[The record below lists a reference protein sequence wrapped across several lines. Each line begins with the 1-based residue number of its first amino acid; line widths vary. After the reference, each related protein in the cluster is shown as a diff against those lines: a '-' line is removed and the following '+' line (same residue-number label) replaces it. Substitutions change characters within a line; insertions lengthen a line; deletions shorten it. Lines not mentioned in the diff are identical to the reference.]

1 MDIEQPHELF
11 TYLISTGHITPHET
25 PRFSVLAG
33 GVSNR
38 TVLVERENG
47 DKWVIKQALAHL
59 RTQADWSSSP
69 VRIQREALGIRWL
82 SQLTPPGT
90 IPALVFDDRAEN
102 ILAMRAVPE
111 PHENYKDQL
120 MKGVI
125 KPDYVRQFGELLAHI
140 HHNSYLRHAKIE
152 SVFRDRSFFESLRID
167 PYYRTTA
174 QQVPA
179 AAPFLNALIKDTAA
193 HALCLVHG
201 DYSPK
206 NILIYQGQLVLLDHE
221 VIHWGDPA
229 FDVGFALTHLLSKAH
244 HLILHRGELREAA
257 QLFWRSYS
265 STLGNMPWRDE
276 LEARS
281 VRHTLGCL
289 LARVD
294 GRSPLEYLD
303 EAERSAQRGVT
314 IELMQ
319 DPPTTIPELINS
331 FITNLDHVTHPIPA
345 RA

>member
-11 TYLISTGHITPHET
+11 TYLQLTGHLTPHET

-38 TVLVERENG
+38 TVLVERANG
-47 DKWVIKQALAHL
+47 DKWVIKQALTHL

-69 VRIQREALGIRWL
+69 ARIHREALGIRWL

-120 MKGVI
+120 MDGVI
-125 KPDYVRQFGELLAHI
+125 VQAYVRQFGELLAHI
-140 HHNSYLRHAKIE
+140 HHNSYLRRDKIE
-152 SVFRDRSFFESLRID
+152 PIFRDRSFFESLRID

-174 QQVPA
+174 QQVLS
-179 AAPFLNALIKDTAA
+179 AAPFLNALIADTTA

-206 NILIYQGQLVLLDHE
+206 NILIYEEQLVLLDHE

-244 HLILHRGELREAA
+244 HLRQHRDELREAA
-257 QLFWRSYS
+257 LIFWRSYI
-265 STLGNMPWRDE
+265 STLGHMPWRVE
-276 LEARS
+276 LEPRS
-281 VRHTLGCL
+281 MRHTLACL

-303 EAERSAQRGVT
+303 EAERSAQRATTLGM
-314 IELMQ
+314 MQ
-319 DPPTTIPELINS
+319 DPPATIPELIHT
-331 FITNLDHVTHPIPA
+331 FITNLDHVTHPTPA